1 MLFCGRAFALVAQS
15 VEHGSN
21 KPRVGGSSPSW
32 SIYRSYSVMVITKDS
47 DSFNPGSSPGRTFL
61 FVIFAKQKKIEKSKM
76 NLQIAVFRALS
87 SAVERRIAD
96 PEVTGSIP
104 VVPLFCFLFFWIQ
117 NFDGLGV
124 RRDRVASTGHWSSGM
139 ILL

>member
-1 MLFCGRAFALVAQS
+1 MGLISPGSGVRAPPGA
-15 VEHGSN
+15 
-21 KPRVGGSSPSW
+21 SP
-32 SIYRSYSVMVITKDS
+32 RSYSVMVITKDS

-117 NFDGLGV
+117 NSDGLGV
-124 RRDRVASTGHWSSGM
+124 RRERVASTGHWSSGM